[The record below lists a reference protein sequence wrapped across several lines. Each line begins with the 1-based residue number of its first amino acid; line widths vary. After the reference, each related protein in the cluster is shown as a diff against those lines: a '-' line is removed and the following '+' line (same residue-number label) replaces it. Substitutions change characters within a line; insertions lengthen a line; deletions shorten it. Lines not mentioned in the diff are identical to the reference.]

1 MCGNDVKL
9 QKKEKKSIQK
19 REYRGL
25 KEEGVSGV
33 S

>member
-9 QKKEKKSIQK
+9 QKKKKSIQK
-19 REYRGL
+19 REYGGL

-33 S
+33 N